1 MRVAYHL
8 KVWEGFFV
16 PMGTGKVALPVSMG
30 TEKVAL
36 LSGRCAIYETIQ
48 DNK

>member
-1 MRVAYHL
+1 MG
-8 KVWEGFFV
+8 GFFCANGV